1 MDLIPRVWSRVEL
14 RHFSFPVSAWQPCFQ
29 VAVESEDDSSEE
41 DLSQYPLA
49 TANGTFKREDFFEEG
64 KNKKK
69 NRKNKNEKKG
79 EPRT

>member
-1 MDLIPRVWSRVEL
+1 MSYATSSSQSVPGNPA
-14 RHFSFPVSAWQPCFQ
+14 FFQ